1 MTREFAEGVR
11 LDKLV
16 HEPARLAILTALDAC
31 ANADF
36 LFLQRLTGLTA
47 GNLSSH
53 LAKLQD
59 GGLVQIEKQFVGRV
73 PNTQVGLTKEGRAAV
88 KRHWRGLR
96 RLQRG
101 GTQLRAEFRRSAQ
114 LLG

>member
-1 MTREFAEGVR
+1 MTTEFAEAAR

-47 GNLSSH
+47 GNLSAH
-53 LAKLQD
+53 LGKLQD
-59 GGLVQIEKQFVGRV
+59 GGLVRIEKQFIGRL
-73 PNTQVGLTKEGRAAV
+73 PNTQVALTKEGRAALR
-88 KRHWRGLR
+88 RHWRGLR

-101 GTQLRAEFRRSAQ
+101 GAQLRIKLERSVQA
-114 LLG
+114 LG